1 MRPLTRAD
9 IIDIAAYELERSV
22 FRPRI
27 IELKKR
33 RRIQVGELVT
43 LVFENR
49 ETMRF
54 QIQEMMRAERIVVE
68 ERIQEE
74 IDTYNPLIPEQD
86 TLSAT
91 LLIEITDQA
100 RLRELLD
107 LFIGINHGGTT
118 FLVIGGGTDS
128 EERIEAEFEGGHS
141 KENRVSAVHYVRF
154 RLTADQAQSLAFGEA
169 SAAFEIAHP
178 NYRAIAPIPDRVRES
193 LAADLLEA

>member
-74 IDTYNPLIPEQD
+74 IDTYNPLIPEQNA
-86 TLSAT
+86 LSAT
-91 LLIEITDQA
+91 LLIEITDQS
-100 RLRELLD
+100 RLREMLD
-107 LFIGINHGGTT
+107 LFIGIDHGGTT
-118 FLVIGGGTDS
+118 FLVIGEGTDS

-141 KENRVSAVHYVRF
+141 KENRVSAVHYVTF
-154 RLTADQAQSLAFGEA
+154 RLTADQAQSLALGEA

>member
-9 IIDIAAYELERSV
+9 ITDIAAYELERSV

-74 IDTYNPLIPEQD
+74 IDTYNQLIPEQNA
-86 TLSAT
+86 LSAT

-100 RLRELLD
+100 RLREMLD
-107 LFIGINHGGTT
+107 LFIGIDHGGTT

-128 EERIEAEFEGGHS
+128 EERIEGEFEGGHS
-141 KENRVSAVHYVRF
+141 KENRVSAVHYVTF
-154 RLTADQAQSLAFGEA
+154 RLTADQAQSLVFGEA

>member
-74 IDTYNPLIPEQD
+74 IDTYNPLIPEQNAR
-86 TLSAT
+86 SAT
-91 LLIEITDQA
+91 LLIEITDQS
-100 RLRELLD
+100 RLREMLD
-107 LFIGINHGGTT
+107 LFIGIDHGGTT
-118 FLVIGGGTDS
+118 FLVIGEGTDS
-128 EERIEAEFEGGHS
+128 AERIEAEFEGGHS
-141 KENRVSAVHYVRF
+141 KKNRVSAVHYVTF
-154 RLTADQAQSLAFGEA
+154 RLTIDQAQSLASGEA

-178 NYRAIAPIPDRVRES
+178 NYRASTPIPDRVRES